1 MEQETNTK
9 KIIALA
15 FQELTTKKTIEKISI
30 TDIMKQAGFHRQT
43 FYDYFDDRYDLVTWI
58 FYWELYESIYP
69 IKTWENWEDILWHLL
84 TYLESNKIYYK
95 KIFLNIKL
103 DSFKQYFIHSIK
115 NLVNELTND
124 YFKDQTLSLDGK
136 QLIQTAT
143 DFFSYGLSESLYHW
157 VLENCEPNSQKYHA
171 MLVKL
176 VKYQLQ
182 ID

>member
-15 FQELTTKKTIEKISI
+15 FQDLTTEKTIEKISI
-30 TDIMKQAGFHRQT
+30 TDIMKKAGFRRQT

-58 FYWELYESIYP
+58 FYWELCESIYP
-69 IKTWENWEDILWHLL
+69 IKNWENWEDILDHLL

-103 DSFKQYFIHSIK
+103 DSFKQYFIYSIK

-124 YFKDQTLSLDGK
+124 YFKDQNLSQDGK

-143 DFFSYGLSESLYHW
+143 DFYSYGLSESLYHW
-157 VLENCEPNSQKYHA
+157 VLENCEPSSQNYHA

-176 VKYQLQ
+176 VKYQLK

>member
-15 FQELTTKKTIEKISI
+15 FQELTTEKTIEKISI
-30 TDIMKQAGFHRQT
+30 TDIMKKAGFRRQT

-103 DSFKQYFIHSIK
+103 DSFKQYFIYSIK

-124 YFKDQTLSLDGK
+124 YFKDQSLSLDGK
-136 QLIQTAT
+136 QLVQTAT
-143 DFFSYGLSESLYHW
+143 DFYSYGLSESLYHW
-157 VLENCEPNSQKYHA
+157 VLENCGPNSQKYHA

>member
-1 MEQETNTK
+1 MEQEANTK

-15 FQELTTKKTIEKISI
+15 FQELTNEKTIEKISI
-30 TDIMKQAGFHRQT
+30 TDIMKKAGFRRQT

-58 FYWELYESIYP
+58 FYLELCESIYP
-69 IKTWENWEDILWHLL
+69 IKTWENWEDILDHLL

-103 DSFKQYFIHSIK
+103 DSFKQYFIYSIK

-124 YFKDQTLSLDGK
+124 YFKDQTLSQDGK

-143 DFFSYGLSESLYHW
+143 DFYSYGLSESLYHW
-157 VLENCEPNSQKYHA
+157 VLENCEPSSQNYHA

-176 VKYQLQ
+176 VKYQLK